1 MESLADDTARSRVRT
16 GLVFALISASSFGLS
31 GPIARALL
39 DTGWSASAAVT
50 IRIAIAALVLA
61 PVAIGH
67 MTGRLRE
74 LLRRSTLGA
83 MAAYG
88 AIAVALPQLCYF
100 YAVET
105 LQVGVALL
113 IEYLAPVVVV
123 GWMWVR
129 HGQRPTWR
137 TLVGALVAA
146 AGLALVL
153 QIFGGVRL
161 DAVGVAWALG
171 ATIGAAGYFIMSG
184 SMRTT
189 VPAVTLAGGG
199 LITAAIGLSLL
210 GVVGVLPMSSSTA
223 NVTLGG
229 HQLPWWAALLVLGV
243 ITAAVAYVTGIAAA
257 RRLGSRLASFVA
269 LAEVVAAIVFAWL
282 LLGQVPTLVQ
292 LLGGALI
299 LAGVVIVKLGEPS
312 VSDEVVPDPLPSV
325 DPPSQDPTVDELGA
339 RA

>member
-1 MESLADDTARSRVRT
+1 MKTLANDSARHVTRN

-39 DTGWSASAAVT
+39 DTGWSAPAAVT

-61 PVAIGH
+61 PLAIGQ
-67 MTGRLRE
+67 MTGRIRE
-74 LLRRSTLGA
+74 LVRPKTLGA

-88 AIAVALPQLCYF
+88 AVAVASPQLCYF

-123 GWMWVR
+123 GWMWLR

-137 TLVGALVAA
+137 TLVGAAVAA

-153 QIFGGVRL
+153 QLFGGIRL

-184 SMRTT
+184 TLRTP

-199 LITAAIGLSLL
+199 LFTAAIGLGAL
-210 GVVGVLPMSSSTA
+210 GAVGILPMSTSTA
-223 NVTLGG
+223 DVTLGRL
-229 HQLPWWAALLVLGV
+229 QFDWWAAVLTLGV
-243 ITAAVAYVTGIAAA
+243 ITASVAYVTGIAAA

-282 LLGQVPTLVQ
+282 LLGQVPAAVQ

-299 LAGVVIVKLGEPS
+299 LAGVIVVKLGEPKGAP
-312 VSDEVVPDPLPSV
+312 DEVGHAQIPGSPSNTPLAV
-325 DPPSQDPTVDELGA
+325 DI
-339 RA
+339 